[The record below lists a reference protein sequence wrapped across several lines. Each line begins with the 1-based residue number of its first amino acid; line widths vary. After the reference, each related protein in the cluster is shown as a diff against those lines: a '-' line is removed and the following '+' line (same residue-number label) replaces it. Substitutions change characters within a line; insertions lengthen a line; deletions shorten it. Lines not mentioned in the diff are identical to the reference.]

1 MPTAI
6 LVRRRGFHQVDELI
20 AEFDESVARPFSPQG
35 KIENLAVKGEGLVD
49 VADFQGDM
57 ADADEPRLRRAS
69 LVDLVMRVPPAGR
82 CGPPSL
88 YMLIRVHVFAG
99 ARIGSRMGRGRRV
112 LGGGDHSPRRAVMDM
127 ITKLPEM
134 SDDALVNLRTNA
146 KRLQQSGNPS

>member
-99 ARIGSRMGRGRRV
+99 ARIAFTHGQRASCSRGRGP
-112 LGGGDHSPRRAVMDM
+112 LAQESCDGHDHQIARDVR
-127 ITKLPEM
+127 
-134 SDDALVNLRTNA
+134 
-146 KRLQQSGNPS
+146 